1 MPVPLFSK
9 PSLCQSLRWVLMV
22 QKGANPI
29 LRGELGKQL
38 QYSKEGAV
46 IEVCTGVRKSGRGPV
61 LVKEPSRKS
70 LHLQSG
76 ITGGGFVDKGRA
88 S

>member
-22 QKGANPI
+22 QKGAKTI
-29 LRGELGKQL
+29 IMGGIVKQL
-38 QYSKEGAV
+38 QCSKEGAV
-46 IEVCTGVRKSGRGPV
+46 IDVCTRVRKSGRGPV